1 MRSIMNLIKP
11 KKLEKGD
18 TISIIAPSGG
28 VESDENLLRATAY
41 LKSLGYNVKWGKN
54 VLKTN
59 KYLAGTDNERLED
72 LHNAFKDKGINAIIA
87 LRGGYGAIRLIN
99 KIDYNLIKQNPKI
112 FAGYSD
118 ITGLS
123 AMLLKHSGLITYSA
137 PMINGDFGIKSKD
150 KFTIDNFFKTIATT
164 EKQEIKAQ
172 TILKEGKASGI
183 TFGGNLATLVSLCGL
198 DFIPNQKF
206 IFFAEDLNE
215 PVYKLDKMFTQLL
228 NIEEFR
234 KNISGIVF
242 GEFLDIDNDE
252 WLNSLQKE
260 IVQELKVPAISGLK
274 ITHAREKLT
283 IPIGIES
290 AISNDCFIF

>member
-72 LHNAFKDKGINAIIA
+72 LHNAFKDKEINAIIA

-150 KFTIDNFFKTIATT
+150 KFTIDNFFKTVATT

>member
-54 VLKTN
+54 ILKTN

-72 LHNAFKDKGINAIIA
+72 LHNAFKDKEINAIIA

-150 KFTIDNFFKTIATT
+150 KFTIDNFFKTLATT

-252 WLNSLQKE
+252 WLNSLQNE

>member
-1 MRSIMNLIKP
+1 MNLIKP

-54 VLKTN
+54 ILKTN

-72 LHNAFKDKGINAIIA
+72 LHNAFKDKEINAIIA

-150 KFTIDNFFKTIATT
+150 KFTIDNFFKTVATT

-252 WLNSLQKE
+252 WLNSLQNE

>member
-150 KFTIDNFFKTIATT
+150 KFTIDNFFKTVATT

>member
-150 KFTIDNFFKTIATT
+150 KFTIDNFFKTVATT

-290 AISNDCFIF
+290 AISNNCFIF

>member
-1 MRSIMNLIKP
+1 MNLIKP

-72 LHNAFKDKGINAIIA
+72 LHNAFKDNGINAIIA

-150 KFTIDNFFKTIATT
+150 KFTIDNFFKTVATT

>member
-1 MRSIMNLIKP
+1 MNLIKP

-72 LHNAFKDKGINAIIA
+72 LHNAFKDKEINAIIA

-150 KFTIDNFFKTIATT
+150 KFTIDNFFKTVTTT

-252 WLNSLQKE
+252 WLNSLQNE

>member
-150 KFTIDNFFKTIATT
+150 KFTIDNFFKTVATT

-228 NIEEFR
+228 NIEEFC

>member
-28 VESDENLLRATAY
+28 VESNENLLRATAY

-150 KFTIDNFFKTIATT
+150 KFTIDNFFKTVATT

>member
-1 MRSIMNLIKP
+1 MNLIKP

-72 LHNAFKDKGINAIIA
+72 LHNAFKDKGINAILA

-150 KFTIDNFFKTIATT
+150 KFTIDNFFKTVATT

>member
-1 MRSIMNLIKP
+1 MNLIKP

-54 VLKTN
+54 VLKTT

-150 KFTIDNFFKTIATT
+150 KFTIDNFFKTVATT

-290 AISNDCFIF
+290 AISNNCFIF

>member
-150 KFTIDNFFKTIATT
+150 KFTIDNFFKTVATT
-164 EKQEIKAQ
+164 EKQEINAQ